1 MRVFIVGGGGRE
13 HAIAWSLKKSPL
25 VSELYMAPGNPG
37 MKNLGDCIS
46 TDVEDL
52 EGLVSFAVEKKIDL
66 TVVGPE
72 APLVMGIVDRFREE
86 GLAIIGPDKKGA
98 VLEGSKAYSKTF
110 MEKYNIPTAKSHT
123 TSDYDEG
130 RIRLKEYSFP
140 VVLKADGLAAGKGV
154 LIAEDQQEAE
164 KALRKILV
172 AREFGDAGNEVVIEE
187 FLVGTETSVI
197 AFVDGNTI
205 VPMASS
211 RDYKRIGDGDRGL
224 NTGGMGTFS
233 PNPAYTK
240 EVEKRVEA
248 EILAPTL
255 KGIQAEGMDYRGIIF
270 IGIMITKEGP
280 KVLEYNVR
288 FGDPETQVI
297 LSRLDSDLA
306 EIFLSLLKGEL
317 STMEIQW
324 KKEAALCLILAS
336 QGYPEAY
343 EKGKVIQG
351 VDQVDEKTVV
361 FHSGTKLEDGQLK
374 TNGGRVLGVTS
385 MDETLEKA
393 RKRAYQNGK
402 RIFFEGK
409 TQRGDIGL

>member
-130 RIRLKEYSFP
+130 MIRLKEYSFP

>member
-98 VLEGSKAYSKTF
+98 VLEGSKAYAKTF

-130 RIRLKEYSFP
+130 MIRLKEYSFP